1 MFLAK
6 LFSSGLRSAHHGARP
21 PSLEPLGFDRRWAR
35 ENSADRKDLSRA
47 RHSGP
52 PSDED
57 QWLARSPGLAAP
69 PIPIRDERGI
79 PSDYYSRASADRRI
93 GDASTIDGRAESNE
107 FQSIVASGAP
117 GEMEARLRRF
127 DGEYRWFLI
136 RAVPFRDETGTI
148 IYWYGSSTDIQDRKR
163 AEEKKSPASSNPARS
178 ANESLRTM
186 PGSSIQRSRAHAER
200 F

>member
-1 MFLAK
+1 MPCIISTLRLSDLKNSECFLQSFLAVVC
-6 LFSSGLRSAHHGARP
+6 GLLITEQGRP
-21 PSLEPLGFDRRWAR
+21 P
-35 ENSADRKDLSRA
+35 LSRLDLTGA
-47 RHSGP
+47 GQERIPQIGKTSAVLVIADH
-52 PSDED
+52 
-57 QWLARSPGLAAP
+57 QVMKTNGLP
-69 PIPIRDERGI
+69 EVPDSRLLRFQSEMRGGI

-148 IYWYGSSTDIQDRKR
+148 IY
-163 AEEKKSPASSNPARS
+163 
-178 ANESLRTM
+178 
-186 PGSSIQRSRAHAER
+186 
-200 F
+200 